1 MNTRALPVPVSC
13 FEETN
18 ASQSTLMTAIH
29 EHEELISI
37 NVPSELYGMDTVVG
51 FTLGATQA
59 GGSTISY
66 VNACAKVADPVGP
79 ETCTSTTPDACGG
92 VTAETVVSF
101 VTVND
106 TAAAPP
112 NRTLVTESKFVPLM
126 VTAVPPLT
134 SPRVG
139 LILVRDGAAAGGVGV
154 ATGAAWV
161 TRTEADEP
169 EKPVAAEIT
178 IVPSRATVVGLTL
191 KATEAVPL
199 PRVTSSIH
207 DAAVATHGHVLVT
220 SSVALPPF
228 AGNVAGRAAALIEHG
243 AAVGV
248 GGGTSG
254 VPWRI
259 ATA

>member
-1 MNTRALPVPVSC
+1 
-13 FEETN
+13 
-18 ASQSTLMTAIH
+18 
-29 EHEELISI
+29 
-37 NVPSELYGMDTVVG
+37 MDTVVG

-59 GGSTISY
+59 VGSTISY

-101 VTVND
+101 ATVND
-106 TAAAPP
+106 AAAAPP
-112 NRTLVTESKFVPLM
+112 NRRLVTESKFVPLM

-139 LILVRDGAAAGGVGV
+139 LILVRDGAAAGGTGVGV
-154 ATGAAWV
+154 GVGVGRGAAWV

-169 EKPVAAEIT
+169 EKPVAGEIT
-178 IVPSRATVVGLTL
+178 IVASRATVVALTL

-220 SSVALPPF
+220 SSVPLPPF

-248 GGGTSG
+248 GGGASG
-254 VPWRI
+254 VPWTI

>member
-101 VTVND
+101 GPVND
-106 TAAAPP
+106 AAAAPP

-139 LILVRDGAAAGGVGV
+139 LILVRAGAAAGGAGVGGGVGV
-154 ATGAAWV
+154 GTGAACGTGGGGGVGGGTGAAWV

-169 EKPVAAEIT
+169 EKPVAGEIT
-178 IVPSRATVVGLTL
+178 IVASRATVVALT
-191 KATEAVPL
+191 
-199 PRVTSSIH
+199 
-207 DAAVATHGHVLVT
+207 
-220 SSVALPPF
+220 
-228 AGNVAGRAAALIEHG
+228 
-243 AAVGV
+243 
-248 GGGTSG
+248 
-254 VPWRI
+254 
-259 ATA
+259 